1 MSRKRLRKTG
11 IWAMVLLLCLMLV
24 PNYSNAAEPD
34 EFDVL
39 RQRLFDFITGGS
51 SYDPEDTDIRPKID
65 IITANAQNAWAT
77 MARSTDRTYLW
88 SDLASS
94 KDTVDDPNTA
104 EIEKPVSA
112 HVSGSFQ
119 RLESMAVAYSTR
131 GSSLQGNSELLGDIQ
146 SGLQWMYANRY
157 NESFPTRTQRYDNW
171 FDWEIASPTSLDNIG
186 VVLYDELSPEVL
198 AIIVKQVKFMLP
210 DLNNPAST
218 GANQISFCNITM
230 IHGVISKNSTVL
242 FSARNGV
249 SRVLADVKT
258 DDGFYSD
265 GSFIQHHTY
274 AYNGGYGISMLDN
287 LSKMIYILSQSTW
300 EIIDPNLAVFYKHV
314 SDGFEPLVYDGEMMD
329 MVRGR
334 YISRGNGH
342 AGHNVIGSLVRLA
355 LLAPAE
361 EAATYRSMVKYWVEQ
376 DTYDDIYPTL
386 SSISLIVELKKLMQD
401 NTVHP
406 RGELIMQKQYPSMD
420 RTVHL
425 GNGYGFGISM
435 FSNRI
440 ANYESI
446 NGENLKGW
454 HTGDGMTYLY
464 NADASQYDD
473 DFWPTVNSYRLPGT
487 TVNHD
492 SESASG
498 QLSPYNWV
506 GGTEIS
512 GLYGVSGMQFKSPG
526 ATLEAKKS
534 WFMFDDEIVALGA
547 GISSSDDKEVET
559 IIENR
564 KLNENGDNLF
574 TVNGQQHS
582 ENLGVSETLT
592 DVSWAH
598 LQGKVPGSDVGYFF
612 PNAGSVKALRESRTD
627 QWFSTNVGGSKGNS
641 TRSYLNLWW
650 DHGTNPNNGTYS
662 YVLLPG
668 KSSEDVEA
676 YSTHPDIEVIENSPD
691 AQAVKETKLGIT
703 GINFWRDGLTTVE
716 QVTSNK
722 KASVMI
728 KKTDKDMEISVS
740 DPTMANV
747 GTIDLLLDTDFG
759 DIVSVDPG
767 VSLNHADGKAK
778 ISVNVKDAKGKTF
791 QAKFRLPGVKE
802 ELAAPTGLTVTQD
815 GEKGVQLSWHA
826 VDKADAPLTAPTNL
840 TISGHTVNSLTVN
853 WDRVEDSTGYR
864 LYRSNSEDGDY
875 YSILDLQPGA
885 TTYTDT
891 NLGSGSQYWYKVVA
905 VNKKG
910 ISAYSEIHSAWT
922 VPLPPNGLK
931 VITNMGTSLTLV
943 WNEVPGTTEYK
954 IYRSSS
960 LTGNFEP
967 VTGVGTSITGASY
980 TDSGLEEGM
989 NYYYKI
995 ASVNPGGESAA
1006 TAPLSTIFNVSA
1018 NVVEDNFDD
1027 FTRGELTGQHNWITT
1042 LPTGTEATVEEE
1054 TPNSAYVYLK
1064 KYSNYQG
1071 DPSISHAMSIP
1082 AGAIVTA
1089 EVTVKADDIQYK
1101 TVLDLRDS
1109 ATNKR
1114 AVNIIMQSNKIWG
1127 YSGSSKVDL
1136 LNPMD
1141 LSKSYKL
1148 KAVVNMATK
1157 KFDMYVDD
1165 QLVGNQWS
1173 FRESPVNKLDT
1184 VIFALGGTASSMKL
1198 DQVKIS
1204 YVPLAP
1210 TNVTASEQTG
1220 TSLKLSWTP
1229 VTEATSYRIYR
1240 SLSADTG
1247 FKLAAEVPASS
1258 SYTDSGLVAKT
1269 SYYYKMVA
1277 LSGSAISAESSLLT
1291 TTTKNAS
1298 GLSVPTTPE
1307 ALLASDNTGTSIK
1320 LSWKAS
1326 KDAAS
1331 YSVFRSTANGNQFEL
1346 LGTTNSPSFQ
1356 DNSLDGITSYSYKVV
1371 AVNEEGDSADSNVV
1385 SSSFNV
1391 VQTLINDN
1399 FDTDALGGDPAGW
1412 TIVED
1417 TNRPVT
1423 VVNATYAAA
1432 PGHAVRL
1439 TGGNALETSAIRSFG
1454 DAQGV
1459 QGIVTIETDVLP
1471 TNANWKNIPV
1481 IITPAGAGAVHTY
1494 FSASQIFAYK
1504 SSSSSSKTSV
1514 FSPVVFDGTWYTTK
1528 IVLNTSTNKFDL
1540 FVNGSSTAS
1549 ASQFGFRTATT
1560 AVYGVKVAADNVS
1573 SLDFDN
1579 VKAYFKPVAPT
1590 SLTAS
1595 VNTASSIKLTWGG
1608 VTGAAGY
1615 KLYRSLSPDQGYMQV
1630 YAGPDLTF
1638 TDNGLTGETTYYY
1651 KVAAVKGGAASDASN
1666 RVTTSTSGT
1675 PVAVIESSMM
1685 KKRNN
1690 PVSILSA
1697 ERASQQ
1703 LTEVDPGQVGYIVY
1717 RDGLEVG
1724 STYMTTFTES
1734 ELVPGKTY
1742 RYTIVAYDNLGHQ
1755 SNASETV
1762 TYTVPAG
1769 NTPVPDNDDD
1779 DSPSNSPG
1787 HGSTPGTSPSDSI
1800 IQKSTL
1806 DTKTGEAKITIDSS
1820 VLLKELE
1827 QIKGDTTGTKRISI
1841 NMPKVEGANAYT
1853 FVLPSAVLTEEQS
1866 AQQLEFITDAAN
1878 VRVPTDM
1885 FANVSTAGVKEIGL
1899 TIGFADP
1906 STLPD
1911 AVKAQTGDR
1920 PVIELHAT
1928 ADGKHIA
1935 FNNPDAAVE
1944 VSIPYTPSAE
1954 ELKHPEHLVIWYI
1967 DGAGKAVAVPTAR
1980 YNAVTGTISFTT
1992 THFSLYA
1999 VAYAF
2004 KKFDDLAQYGWAQ
2017 DAIEVLAA
2025 KGIVS
2030 GTSEKSFE
2038 PARNISRADFLLLL
2052 MKSLGLSTKSDANF
2066 EDVSKAAYYYDAVAS
2081 AKQLGITQGS
2091 GGNQFNP
2098 NTAISR
2104 QDMMVIAA
2112 RAMRA
2117 AKKLTTVGASADLNA
2132 FTDKSDVSA
2141 YAIEDVATMSKEGI
2155 IQGNESLLNPLGYA
2169 TRAEAALIIYRIYN
2183 K

>member
-1 MSRKRLRKTG
+1 MRRKRLRKTG
-11 IWAMVLLLCLMLV
+11 IWAMVLLMCFMLV
-24 PNYSNAAEPD
+24 PNYSKAAELD

-39 RQRLFDFITGGS
+39 RQRLFDMITGGPAF
-51 SYDPEDTDIRPKID
+51 DPDDADIRPKID
-65 IITANAQNAWAT
+65 IITTTAQNAWST
-77 MARSTDRTYLW
+77 MTKQTDRTYLW
-88 SDLASS
+88 SDLSSS
-94 KDTVDDPNTA
+94 KDTVDDPSTA
-104 EIEKPVSA
+104 EIEKPISA

-119 RLESMAVAYSTR
+119 RLESMAIAYSTK
-131 GSSLQGNSELLGDIQ
+131 GSSLQGNSELLADIQ
-146 SGLQWMYANRY
+146 SGLEWMYFNRY

-186 VVLYDELSPEVL
+186 VLLNDALSPEVL
-198 AIIVKQVKFMLP
+198 AIILKQVKFMLP

-230 IHGVISKNSTVL
+230 IHGVLSKNSAVL
-242 FSARNGV
+242 FNARNGV

-287 LSKMIYILSQSTW
+287 LSKMIYVLSQSTW
-300 EIIDPNLAVFYKHV
+300 EIIDPNLTVFYKHV
-314 SDGFEPLVYDGEMMD
+314 SDGFETFVYDGEMMD

-355 LLAPAE
+355 ILAPAE
-361 EAATYRSMVKYWVEQ
+361 EAAAYKSMVKYWVEQ

-401 NTVHP
+401 NSVNP
-406 RGELIMQKQYPSMD
+406 RGELITHKQYPSMD

-464 NADASQYDD
+464 NADASQFDD

-492 SESASG
+492 SENTSG
-498 QLSPYNWV
+498 QLSPHNWV

-512 GLYGVSGMQFKSPG
+512 GLYGVSGMQFRSPG
-526 ATLEAKKS
+526 ATLEANKS

-547 GISSSDDKEVET
+547 GISSNDNKDVET

-564 KLNENGDNLF
+564 KLNDNGDNVL
-574 TVNGQQHS
+574 TINGQQHP
-582 ENLGVSETLT
+582 ENLGVSETLPN
-592 DVSWAH
+592 VSWAH
-598 LQGKVPGSDVGYFF
+598 LQGKVPGSDVGYYF
-612 PNAGSVKALRESRTD
+612 PVAGSVNVLRESRTD
-627 QWFSTNVGGSKGNS
+627 QWLSTNVGGTQTNS
-641 TRSYLNLWW
+641 TRSYMNLWF
-650 DHGTNPNNGTYS
+650 DHGTNPQDENYS

-668 KSSEDVEA
+668 KSSEDVGN
-676 YSTHPDIEVIENSPD
+676 YSTHPDIEVIENSPQ

-703 GINFWRDGLTTVE
+703 GINFWNDGLKTVD

-722 KASVMI
+722 KASVML
-728 KKTDKDMEISVS
+728 KKTEEDMEISVS
-740 DPTMANV
+740 DPTMANT
-747 GTIDLLLDTDFG
+747 GTIDLVLDTDFG
-759 DIVSVDPG
+759 DIVTIDPG

-778 ISVNVKDAKGKTF
+778 ISVNVKEAKGKTF
-791 QAKFRLPGVKE
+791 QVKFRLPGKKQA
-802 ELAAPTGLTVTQD
+802 LAAPTGLTAAKS
-815 GEKGVQLSWHA
+815 GANGVQLTWHA
-826 VDKADAPLTAPTNL
+826 VDRADAPLVAPTNL
-840 TISGHTVNSLTVN
+840 TISGNTVNSLTVN
-853 WDRVEDSTGYR
+853 WDAVEGAADYR

-875 YSILDLQPGA
+875 YSILDLQPGD

-891 NLGSGSQYWYKVVA
+891 NLGSGMQYFYKVIA
-905 VNKKG
+905 VNNKG
-910 ISAYSEIHSAWT
+910 ISAYSEITSAWT
-922 VPLPPNGLK
+922 VPVPPTGLR
-931 VITNMGTSLTLV
+931 VLNNMGTTLTLT

-954 IYRSSS
+954 LYRSAS
-960 LTGNFEP
+960 LTGDFEL
-967 VTGVGTSITGASY
+967 VTGAGTSITSTSY
-980 TDSGLEEGM
+980 TDSGLEEGT

-995 ASVNPGGESAA
+995 VSLNPGGESASS
-1006 TAPLSTIFNVSA
+1006 APLSTIFNVPASA
-1018 NVVEDNFDD
+1018 IDDNFDD
-1027 FTRGELTGQHNWITT
+1027 FNRGELNGQRNWVTT

-1054 TPNSAYVYLK
+1054 TPTHAYVYIK
-1064 KYSNYQG
+1064 KNSNYQG
-1071 DPSISHAMSIP
+1071 DPSVSHALSIP

-1148 KAVVNMATK
+1148 KAVVNVATK

-1165 QLVGNQWS
+1165 QLVGNQWN
-1173 FRESPVNKLDT
+1173 FRESPVNNLNT
-1184 VIFALGGTASSMKL
+1184 IIFALGGTASSMKL

-1210 TNVTASEQTG
+1210 TNLTASEQSG
-1220 TSLKLSWTP
+1220 SGLKVSWTP
-1229 VTEATSYRIYR
+1229 VAGATGYRIYR
-1240 SLSADTG
+1240 SQAPDRG
-1247 FKLAAEVPASS
+1247 FKLAVEVPSGN
-1258 SYTDSGLVAKT
+1258 SYTDSGLLAKT
-1269 SYYYKMVA
+1269 TYYYKMVA
-1277 LSGSAISAESSLLT
+1277 LSGGAISAESSLLT
-1291 TTTKNAS
+1291 SATTNAS
-1298 GLSVPTTPE
+1298 GLTLPLAPE
-1307 ALLASDNTGTSIK
+1307 ALFASDNTGTSIK

-1331 YSVFRSTANGNQFEL
+1331 YSVYRSTVSGDQFEL
-1346 LGTTNSPSFQ
+1346 VGTTNSPSFL
-1356 DNSLDGITSYSYKVV
+1356 DTGLDGITSYTYKVV
-1371 AVNEEGDSADSNVV
+1371 AVNEEGESPDSNPV

-1399 FDTDALGGDPAGW
+1399 FDSDALGADPAGW

-1417 TNRPVT
+1417 TGRPVT

-1439 TGGNALETSAIRSFG
+1439 TGGNAQETSAIRTFG

-1459 QGIVTIETDVLP
+1459 QGIVTVETDVLP
-1471 TNANWKNIPV
+1471 TNSNWKNIPV
-1481 IITPAGAGAVHTY
+1481 ITAPGGAAAVHTY

-1514 FSPVVFDGTWYTTK
+1514 FSPVVFDGTWYKTK
-1528 IVLNTSTNKFDL
+1528 IVLNTNTNKFDL
-1540 FVNGSSTAS
+1540 FVNDSSTAS
-1549 ASQFGFRTATT
+1549 ASQFGFRTATSS
-1560 AVYGVKVAADNVS
+1560 VYGVKVATDNVS
-1573 SLDFDN
+1573 SVDFDN
-1579 VKAYFKPVAPT
+1579 VKAYFKPFAPT

-1595 VNTASSIKLTWGG
+1595 ANTASSIKLTWGASA
-1608 VTGAAGY
+1608 GAAGY
-1615 KLYRSLSPDQGYMQV
+1615 KLYRSLSPDKGYKQV
-1630 YAGPDLTF
+1630 YAGTDLTF
-1638 TDNGLTGETTYYY
+1638 TDNGLTSGTTYYY
-1651 KVAAVKGGAASDASN
+1651 KVAAVKGTAASDASN
-1666 RVTTSTSGT
+1666 QVTASTTGT
-1675 PVAVIESSMM
+1675 PVAVMESKSL
-1685 KKRNN
+1685 KNE
-1690 PVSILSA
+1690 VHILSA
-1697 ERASQQ
+1697 
-1703 LTEVDPGQVGYIVY
+1703 LTDEDPGQVGYIVY

-1724 STYMTTFTES
+1724 RTFTTAFTDNGLEA
-1734 ELVPGKTY
+1734 GTTY
-1742 RYTIVAYDNLGHQ
+1742 HYTIVAYDNWGHL
-1755 SNASETV
+1755 STASETV
-1762 TYTVPAG
+1762 AYTVPT
-1769 NTPVPDNDDD
+1769 NPVTIPDDEDD
-1779 DSPSNSPG
+1779 DSGNSQN
-1787 HGSTPGTSPSDSI
+1787 PGTITGPRPSDSI
-1800 IQKSTL
+1800 IQKPIL
-1806 DTKTGEAKITIDSS
+1806 DTKTGEAKITMEPKVILN
-1820 VLLKELE
+1820 VLE
-1827 QIKGDTTGTKRISI
+1827 QMKADTTGTKRISI
-1841 NMPKVEGANAYT
+1841 DVPKVEGATAYT
-1853 FVLPSAVLTEEQS
+1853 ILLPSAVLTDDKTTQK
-1866 AQQLEFITDAAN
+1866 LEFKTDAAN
-1878 VRVPTDM
+1878 VVVPTNM
-1885 FANVSTAGVKEIGL
+1885 FAHVNTDGVKEIGL
-1899 TIGFADP
+1899 TIGVVDP
-1906 STLPD
+1906 VTLPD
-1911 AVKAQTGDR
+1911 AVKAQTGNR

-1928 ADGKHIA
+1928 ADGKRIA
-1935 FNNPDAAVE
+1935 FNNPDAVVE
-1944 VSIPYTPSAE
+1944 VTIPYTPTAE
-1954 ELKHPEHLVIWYI
+1954 ELRHPEHLVIWYI
-1967 DGAGKAVAVPTAR
+1967 DGSGKALAVPNSR
-1980 YNAVTGTISFTT
+1980 YNAETGTISFTT

-1999 VAYAF
+1999 VAYVI
-2004 KKFDDLAQYGWAQ
+2004 KNYDDLAQYGWAK

-2025 KGIVS
+2025 KGIIN
-2030 GTSEKSFE
+2030 GTSEKTFE
-2038 PARNISRADFLLLL
+2038 PAANISRADFLLLL
-2052 MKSLGLSTKSDANF
+2052 VKSLGLTANIDGNF
-2066 EDVSKAAYYYDAVAS
+2066 GDVSKASYYYDAVAI
-2081 AKQLGITQGS
+2081 AKNLGITQGS

-2117 AKKLTTVGASADLNA
+2117 AKKLNTVGTSADLNA

-2141 YAIEDVATMSKEGI
+2141 YAVEDLAAMSKEGI
-2155 IQGNESLLNPLGYA
+2155 IQGNGSLLNPNGHA
-2169 TRAEAALIIYRIYN
+2169 TRAEAAVIIYRIYN

>member
-1 MSRKRLRKTG
+1 MRRKRLRKTG
-11 IWAMVLLLCLMLV
+11 IWAMVLLMCFMLV
-24 PNYSNAAEPD
+24 PNNSMAAESD

-39 RQRLFDFITGGS
+39 RLRLFDMITGGS
-51 SYDPEDTDIRPKID
+51 TFDPDDVDIRPKIE
-65 IITANAQNAWAT
+65 IITSNAQNAWST
-77 MARSTDRTYLW
+77 MAKQTDRTYLW
-88 SDLASS
+88 SDLSSS

-119 RLESMAVAYSTR
+119 RLESMAIAYSTK
-131 GSSLQGNSELLGDIQ
+131 GSTLQGNADLLADIQ
-146 SGLQWMYANRY
+146 SGLQWMYVNRY

-186 VVLYDELSPEVL
+186 VLLYDALSPEVL
-198 AIIVKQVKFMLP
+198 AIILKQVKFMLP

-218 GANQISFCNITM
+218 GANQLSFCNITM

-242 FSARNGV
+242 FAARNGV

-274 AYNGGYGISMLDN
+274 AYNGGYGTSMLDN
-287 LSKMIYILSQSTW
+287 LSRMIYILSQSTW
-300 EIIDPNLAVFYKHV
+300 EIVDPNLAIFYKHV
-314 SDGFEPLVYDGEMMD
+314 SDGFEPFVYDGEMMD

-342 AGHNVIGSLVRLA
+342 AGHSVIGSLVRLA

-361 EAATYRSMVKYWVEQ
+361 EAATYKSMVKYWVEQ

-386 SSISLIVELKKLMQD
+386 SSISLIIELKKLMQD
-401 NTVHP
+401 NTVKP
-406 RGELIMQKQYPSMD
+406 RGELIAHKQYPSMD

-435 FSNRI
+435 FSSRI

-487 TVNHD
+487 TVNVN
-492 SESASG
+492 SENASG

-512 GLYGVSGMQFKSPG
+512 GLYGVSGMQFRSPG
-526 ATLEAKKS
+526 ATLQAKKS

-547 GISSSDDKEVET
+547 GISSNDNKDVET

-564 KLNENGDNLF
+564 KLNNNGDNVL
-574 TVNGQQHS
+574 TVNGQLHP
-582 ENLGVSETLT
+582 ENLGETEMLPN
-592 DVSWAH
+592 VSWAH
-598 LQGKVPGSDVGYFF
+598 LQGKVPGSDVGYYF
-612 PNAGSVKALRESRTD
+612 PVAGSVKALRESRTD
-627 QWFSTNVGGSKGNS
+627 QWISTNVGGSESNS
-641 TRSYLNLWW
+641 TRSYMNLWF
-650 DHGTNPNNGTYS
+650 DHGTNPNNETYS

-668 KSSEDVEA
+668 KSSEEVGN
-676 YSTHPDIEVIENSPD
+676 YSTHPDIEVIENSSQ

-703 GINFWRDGLTTVE
+703 GINFWNDGLTTVN

-728 KKTDKDMEISVS
+728 KQTEEDMEISVS
-740 DPTMANV
+740 DPTMANT
-747 GTIDLLLDTDFG
+747 GTIDLVLDTDFG
-759 DIVSVDPG
+759 DIVSIDPG
-767 VSLNHADGKAK
+767 VSLNHSDDKAK
-778 ISVNVKDAKGKTF
+778 ISVNVKDARGMTF
-791 QAKFRLPGVKE
+791 HVKFRLPGKKQA
-802 ELAAPTGLTVTQD
+802 LAAPTGLIATQN
-815 GEKGVQLSWHA
+815 GANGVQLSWQA
-826 VDKADAPLTAPTNL
+826 VDKADALLAAPANL
-840 TISGHTVNSLTVN
+840 TISGNTVNSLTVN
-853 WDRVEDSTGYR
+853 WEAVEGAADYR
-864 LYRSNSEDGDY
+864 LYRSTSVDGDY
-875 YSILDLQPGA
+875 YSILNLQPGA

-891 NLGSGSQYWYKVVA
+891 KLGSGTQYFYKVMA
-905 VNKKG
+905 VNTKG
-910 ISAYSEIHSAWT
+910 ISAYSEINSAWT
-922 VPLPPNGLK
+922 VPVAPTGLH
-931 VITNMGTSLTLV
+931 VVTNMGTTLSLA

-954 IYRSSS
+954 LYRSTS
-960 LTGNFEP
+960 LTGNFEL
-967 VTGVGTSITGASY
+967 VTSLGTMITSTSY

-995 ASVNPGGESAA
+995 TSVNLGGESAA
-1006 TAPLSTIFNVSA
+1006 TAPLSTIFNVPA
-1018 NVVEDNFDD
+1018 NVIDDNFDD
-1027 FTRGELTGQHNWITT
+1027 FNRGELNGQRNWVTT
-1042 LPTGTEATVEEE
+1042 IPTGTEATVEEE
-1054 TPNSAYVYLK
+1054 TPNSAYVYIK
-1064 KYSNYQG
+1064 KNSNYQG
-1071 DPSISHAMSIP
+1071 DPSISHTLSIP

-1141 LSKSYKL
+1141 LNKSYKL
-1148 KAVVNMATK
+1148 KAIVNMATK

-1173 FRESPVNKLDT
+1173 FRESPVNKIDT

-1204 YVPLAP
+1204 FVPLIP

-1220 TSLKLSWTP
+1220 SGLKLSWTP
-1229 VTEATSYRIYR
+1229 VTGATGYRIYR
-1240 SLSADTG
+1240 SLSANTG
-1247 FKLAAEVPASS
+1247 FKLAAEVPSGS

-1269 SYYYKMVA
+1269 TYYYKMVA

-1298 GLSVPTTPE
+1298 GLSIPTTPD
-1307 ALLASDNTGTSIK
+1307 ALFASDNTGTSIK

-1331 YSVFRSTANGNQFEL
+1331 YSVYRSTASGDQFEL
-1346 LGTTNSPSFQ
+1346 AGTTNSPFFL
-1356 DNSLDGITSYSYKVV
+1356 DTGLDGITSYSYKVV
-1371 AVNEEGDSADSNVV
+1371 AVNEEGDSPDSNIV

-1391 VQTLINDN
+1391 VQTLISDN
-1399 FDTDALGGDPAGW
+1399 FDSDALGADPAGW

-1417 TNRPVT
+1417 TGRPVT

-1439 TGGNALETSAIRSFG
+1439 TGGNALETSAVRTFG

-1459 QGIVTIETDVLP
+1459 QGIVTVETDVLP

-1481 IITPAGAGAVHTY
+1481 IINPAGAAAVHAY

-1504 SSSSSSKTSV
+1504 SSSSSSKTAI
-1514 FSPVVFDGTWYTTK
+1514 FSPVVFDGTWYRTK

-1540 FVNGSSTAS
+1540 FVNDSSAAS
-1549 ASQFGFRTATT
+1549 ASQFGFRTVSSS
-1560 AVYGVKVAADNVS
+1560 VYGVKVAVDNVS

-1579 VKAYFKPVAPT
+1579 VKAYFKPLAPT

-1595 VNTASSIKLTWGG
+1595 ANTASSIKLTWGAA
-1608 VTGAAGY
+1608 TGAASY
-1615 KLYRSLSPDQGYMQV
+1615 KLYRSLSPEQGYKQV
-1630 YAGPDLTF
+1630 YAGTELTF
-1638 TDNGLTGETTYYY
+1638 TDNGLTSGTTYYY
-1651 KVAAVKGGAASDASN
+1651 KVAAVKAGAASDASN
-1666 RVTTSTSGT
+1666 RVTASTTST
-1675 PVAVIESSMM
+1675 PVAVMEYDNSKSL
-1685 KKRNN
+1685 KNEVR
-1690 PVSILSA
+1690 ILSA
-1697 ERASQQ
+1697 RTDA
-1703 LTEVDPGQVGYIVY
+1703 DPGQVGYIIY
-1717 RDGLEVG
+1717 RDGVDVG
-1724 STYMTTFTES
+1724 RTFTTAFVES
-1734 ELVPGKTY
+1734 ELEAGKTY
-1742 RYTIVAYDNLGHQ
+1742 QYAIVAYDNLGHL
-1755 SNASETV
+1755 STASEAV
-1762 TYTVPAG
+1762 AYTVPT
-1769 NTPVPDNDDD
+1769 NTTTLPDDIDD
-1779 DSPSNSPG
+1779 DSPGNSPG
-1787 HGSTPGTSPSDSI
+1787 PGTTTGTSPSDSI
-1800 IQKSTL
+1800 LQKPIL
-1806 DTKTGEAKITIDSS
+1806 DTKTGEAKVTVEPSAILT
-1820 VLLKELE
+1820 KLE
-1827 QIKGDTTGTKRISI
+1827 QLKADTTGINRISI
-1841 NMPKVEGANAYT
+1841 DVPKVKGATAYSI
-1853 FVLPSAVLTEEQS
+1853 VLPTAALTEDKSTQK
-1866 AQQLEFITDAAN
+1866 LELRTDAAN
-1878 VRVPTDM
+1878 VVVPTNM
-1885 FANVSTAGVKEIGL
+1885 FANINADNVKEIGV

-1906 STLPD
+1906 GTLPD
-1911 AVKAQTGDR
+1911 AVKAQTGNR

-1928 ADGKHIA
+1928 ADGKPIA

-1944 VSIPYTPSAE
+1944 VSIPYTPTAE

-1967 DGAGKAVAVPTAR
+1967 DGAGKVVAVPNSR

-1992 THFSLYA
+1992 THFSIYA
-1999 VAYAF
+1999 VAYVF
-2004 KKFDDLAQYGWAQ
+2004 KNFDDLGRYDWAK
-2017 DAIEVLAA
+2017 DAIEVMAA
-2025 KGIVS
+2025 KGIIN

-2038 PARNISRADFLLLL
+2038 PAANITRADFLLLL
-2052 MKSLGLSTKSDANF
+2052 VKSLGLTANTDVNF
-2066 EDVSKAAYYYDAVAS
+2066 EDVNKASYYYEAVAI
-2081 AKQLGITQGS
+2081 AKKLGITQGS
-2091 GGNQFNP
+2091 GANQFSP

-2112 RAMRA
+2112 RAMRT
-2117 AKKLTTVGASADLNA
+2117 AKKLNTNTVGTSVDLNV

-2141 YAIEDVATMSKEGI
+2141 YAIEDLAAMSKEGI
-2155 IQGNESLLNPLGYA
+2155 IQGNGSLLNPLGHA